1 MPPKPKLS
9 RSAKQALIV
18 SHLRSTGTCHTL
30 KELEKMLPSVA
41 SINGMQVKE
50 YVQELLDENQMR
62 CEKIGNGNWYWC
74 FDGGERKQRENERA
88 QLQGEVERA
97 QVEGECQ
104 RLREALRQYEPE
116 QGNLGVATMRQEI
129 KRWKGETERWTEN
142 VYMLE
147 AYVRRLAQGDGEV
160 LRDIQRECYG
170 DEFRSQLGQRN
181 RNINDFY
188 IEPDDPWRS
197 YFPGDVIKGTV
208 VLTLS
213 RPLRITHLVVCLHGY
228 VKVFK
233 NTVPSGEVAPEMG
246 FLGPGRG
253 RRGAEYLGNGLATL
267 FEDEVVLCGDGR
279 LKEGIYKFRFEMS
292 FPPYA
297 LPSSISFERGTITY
311 MLTSTLTKPTT
322 MNPTISCRKRVNL
335 LENIDIAPFPAPRAR
350 VITLEPVSKRSK
362 SKAKG
367 KSVSSDAG
375 PDSASLGTSV
385 NGGASDHR
393 PPLSPAPSNESSSS
407 HLSNSS
413 QSFQI
418 ASDPSSSTSTG
429 MRNSEAR
436 SITPSL
442 GDKTITAKAEV
453 LRAGVLP
460 GDSLPIKVTI
470 NHCKQVR
477 SAHGIIL
484 TLYRQGRI
492 DLHPSIPIG
501 RTADG
506 KKPVYEDIY
515 PRSRTGLGGL
525 TIGTSRTSSVFRKD
539 LTQAFA
545 PLVVDPSN
553 LTAIVKTSIRI
564 PEDAFPTITRTPGSM
579 INFRYYVEVVV
590 DLRGKLT
597 SPERFLPRFNMV
609 SSGSNFSPSGQVL
622 NPPDISANSITA
634 NWAGN
639 ILDTD
644 RIRREKGV
652 VAVAFEVVIGTRDSH
667 RRQNRAKRTSS
678 TAAGSDVQS
687 SGEPHPPDL
696 ENWPESTMTNADA
709 AQQEDY
715 GFPQEPYYSEYA
727 DEPQQPY
734 QSLGEMVSAPQSE
747 EPVDEKARL
756 RRAEQ
761 MLLPSQPPDEAVAGP
776 STEMGPPT
784 APVLPDDDHLH
795 DYQHLPSPTQNGVP
809 PAVISAGSVHT
820 VVAGNS
826 SNSMTAAAAEQSSD
840 VLASDDKQ
848 ELERQRL
855 MMEASA
861 PDDVDNPLTPSHN
874 NSTEAP
880 SAPVFHDDV
889 HDHQLVGGTAHGDEA
904 LPRYQR

>member
-1 MPPKPKLS
+1 MSVNSLSQPSSSLLGRNRILS
-9 RSAKQALIV
+9 R
-18 SHLRSTGTCHTL
+18 
-30 KELEKMLPSVA
+30 
-41 SINGMQVKE
+41 
-50 YVQELLDENQMR
+50 
-62 CEKIGNGNWYWC
+62 
-74 FDGGERKQRENERA
+74 
-88 QLQGEVERA
+88 
-97 QVEGECQ
+97 
-104 RLREALRQYEPE
+104 
-116 QGNLGVATMRQEI
+116 
-129 KRWKGETERWTEN
+129 
-142 VYMLE
+142 
-147 AYVRRLAQGDGEV
+147 
-160 LRDIQRECYG
+160 
-170 DEFRSQLGQRN
+170 FRSQLGQRN
-181 RNINDFY
+181 RSITDFY

-197 YFPGDVIKGTV
+197 YFPGDTIKGTV
-208 VLTLS
+208 VLTVV
-213 RPLRITHLVVCLHGY
+213 RPVRITHLVVSLHGC

-233 NTVPSGEVAPEMG
+233 NTVPSGEVAPDLG

-297 LPSSISFERGTITY
+297 LPSSISFERGTISY

-322 MNPTISCRKRVNL
+322 INPTLSCRRRVNL
-335 LENIDIAPFPAPRAR
+335 LENIDIAPFPAPKAR
-350 VITLEPVSKRSK
+350 VVTLEPVSKRSK

-367 KSVSSDAG
+367 KSVSSEAG

-385 NGGASDHR
+385 NGATPDHR
-393 PPLSPAPSNESSSS
+393 PPLSPAPSNVSSSS

-413 QSFQI
+413 QSFQV

-460 GDSLPIKVTI
+460 GDTLPIVVTI

-477 SAHGIIL
+477 SAHGIIV

-501 RTADG
+501 RPTDG

-539 LTQAFA
+539 LTQTFA
-545 PLVVDPSN
+545 PLVVDPAS
-553 LTAIVKTSIRI
+553 LTAVVKTSIRI

-597 SPERFLPRFNMV
+597 SPERFRPRFNMV

-622 NPPDISANSITA
+622 NPPDTSSNSITA

-644 RIRREKGV
+644 QIRREKGV

-667 RRQNRAKRTSS
+667 RRGNRVERTAS
-678 TAAGSDVQS
+678 TAAASDAPS
-687 SGEPHPPDL
+687 SSEAPVLDGEN
-696 ENWPESTMTNADA
+696 NWAPESGVPSGVPPRVDGEHYAPD
-709 AQQEDY
+709 DY
-715 GFPQEPYYSEYA
+715 GFHQDPYYSEYA
-727 DEPQQPY
+727 DDAQQPY
-734 QSLGEMVSAPQSE
+734 QSLGEMVSAPQVE

-756 RRAEQ
+756 RQAEQ
-761 MLLPSQPPDEAVAGP
+761 TLLPSQPPDEAIAGP
-776 STEMGPPT
+776 STEMVMPT
-784 APVLPDDDHLH
+784 APVLPEDDHLQ
-795 DYQHLPSPTQNGVP
+795 DYQHVPSPTQNGIP
-809 PAVISAGSVHT
+809 PAVMSAESVQT
-820 VVAGNS
+820 VVPGTSADMLGES
-826 SNSMTAAAAEQSSD
+826 STAP
-840 VLASDDKQ
+840 VDDKQ

-861 PDDVDNPLTPSHN
+861 PDETNGHTHDESG
-874 NSTEAP
+874 AGP
-880 SAPVFHDDV
+880 SAPMFHDDD
-889 HDHQLVGGTAHGDEA
+889 DHQLVGGTAHGDEA